1 MPRGVITFLPGVR
14 MAEAKDNR
22 RQAGVAIHTGSELT
36 MSTGVPRVVGGAELL
51 AKQSA
56 VDAEGQLRAT
66 LIDGVVFRPTRP
78 VPHEDGHLTEV
89 ARASWGIL
97 TTPIVQVH
105 VTTTLPGRIRAWGLH
120 QSSMDRLFV
129 VSGLVTIVVFDGRDD
144 SSTRGRVNVFTVSE
158 KNPGLLLIPPD
169 LYHGWKNIGT
179 SEAVIINM
187 PDRMYNYE
195 HPDALDLPWDS
206 DAALRIVPYRW

>member
-1 MPRGVITFLPGVR
+1 
-14 MAEAKDNR
+14 
-22 RQAGVAIHTGSELT
+22 
-36 MSTGVPRVVGGAELL
+36 MSTDLPDVLGGAELL

-56 VDAEGQLRAT
+56 VNAQGALRTA

-89 ARASWGIL
+89 ARASWEEL
-97 TTPIVQVH
+97 ATPIVQVH

-120 QSSMDRLFV
+120 QASMDRLFV
-129 VSGLVTIVVFDGRDD
+129 VCGLVTIVVFDGRNE
-144 SSTRGRVNVFTVSE
+144 SPTAGQVNAFTVSE
-158 KNPGLLLIPPD
+158 RNPGLLLIPPN

-179 SEAVIINM
+179 SEAAIINM

-195 HPDALDLPWDS
+195 QPDALDLPWDS
-206 DAALRIVPYRW
+206 EAARRIVPYRW